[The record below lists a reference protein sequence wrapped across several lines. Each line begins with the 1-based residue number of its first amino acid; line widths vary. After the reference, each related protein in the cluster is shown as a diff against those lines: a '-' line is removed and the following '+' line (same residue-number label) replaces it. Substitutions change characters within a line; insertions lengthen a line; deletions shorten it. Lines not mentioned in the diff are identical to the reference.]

1 MTKDEKPPNKL
12 KNYQSLRSLGR
23 ANRAPVLKALTV
35 LTKLNLSSLL
45 VPIVLS
51 VVFALLGSY
60 LFKAPLIL
68 TTVSALAGCVFNL
81 LINWSV
87 RIQGGRDNNTG
98 DLAHPKYELMFY
110 ILLVGIIT
118 VLAQIFPNL
127 KDYVFI

>member
-1 MTKDEKPPNKL
+1 M
-12 KNYQSLRSLGR
+12 
-23 ANRAPVLKALTV
+23 

-87 RIQGGRDNNTG
+87 RIPGGRDNTTG